1 MDRVVLNW
9 EKPKSDGGAP
19 ITGYV
24 VEKKEK
30 RVSTWEE
37 VLTTNVSENIFTSYY
52 FVPPAKQSSLSYLN

>member
-1 MDRVVLNW
+1 LNW

-30 RVSTWEE
+30 RISTWEE
-37 VLTTNVSENIFTSYY
+37 VLTTDVSII
-52 FVPPAKQSSLSYLN
+52 SSRKVLEFNNTYLRDVEKY